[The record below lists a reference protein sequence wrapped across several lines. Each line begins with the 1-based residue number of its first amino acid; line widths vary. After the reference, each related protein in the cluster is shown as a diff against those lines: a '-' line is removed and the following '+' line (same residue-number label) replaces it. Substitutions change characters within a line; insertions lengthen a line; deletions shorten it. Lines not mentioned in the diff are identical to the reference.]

1 MRAWKTSRRQ
11 LFGVTAGA
19 LAAAAGTARS
29 ASAEG
34 SIRMFWW
41 GSNDRAERTRKAIQ
55 AFEAA
60 DPGVSVTSEFAGWDG
75 YWPRLATQIAGDNAP
90 DLLQMDP
97 LYMVEYARRGAIRA
111 LDSYRGG
118 ALQIDDFGEA
128 NLASCSID
136 GKLFGINNGINA
148 FGTILNA
155 SAWRDRGVEPP
166 AFGTTWQQLVEMCRA
181 FKKANKKSGFYAIAD
196 GSGRDELFEI
206 WLRGQNKML
215 YTPDGQLGF
224 EAKDLT
230 GWFEYWAALRADGGC
245 VTPDIQ
251 ALSKSDAETSPLTTG
266 YAAADYAHSNE
277 FIDFSQLNK
286 AELSLTGIPVN
297 EGNVASNYLKPSQM
311 FSVSA
316 GSRDPETAVKLA
328 NFLVNTPSGVQAL
341 GVERGIP
348 AAPAMRALIL
358 PGLNANEKKTVEFI
372 TNLAPYAG
380 KFPPAL
386 PKGAGEIS
394 TLILR
399 LSQETGFESSTP
411 AQAADQFVREAN
423 SILQRR

>member
-1 MRAWKTSRRQ
+1 MCAWKVNRRE
-11 LFGVTAGA
+11 LFGVAAGA
-19 LAAAAGTARS
+19 LASAAGPSGSAR
-29 ASAEG
+29 AEG
-34 SIRMFWW
+34 GIRMFWW
-41 GSNDRAERTRKAIQ
+41 GSNGRAERTNKAIQ

-60 DPGVSVTSEFAGWDG
+60 NPGVAVTAEFAGWDG
-75 YWPRLATQIAGDNAP
+75 YWPRLATQIAGGNAP

-97 LYMVEYARRGAIRA
+97 LYMVEYARRGAIRS

-118 ALQIDDFGEA
+118 TLQIDDFGEA

-148 FGTILNA
+148 FGSIVDA
-155 SAWRDRGVEPP
+155 GAWRDRGVEPP
-166 AFGTTWQQLVEMCRA
+166 TFGTTWQQLVEMCGA
-181 FKKANKKSGFYAIAD
+181 FKKANKKKAFYAIAD

-206 WLRGQNKML
+206 WLRGQGKAL
-215 YTPDGQLGF
+215 YTPDSQLGF
-224 EAKDLT
+224 DAKDLT

-245 VTPDIQ
+245 VSAEIQ

-277 FIDFSQLNK
+277 FIDFCQLNK
-286 AELSLTGIPVN
+286 AELSITGIPVHA
-297 EGNVASNYLKPSQM
+297 GNVASNYLKPSQM

-316 GSRDPETAVKLA
+316 TSRDPETAVKLA
-328 NFLVNTPSGVQAL
+328 NFLVNTPSGVRAL

-358 PGLNANEKKTVEFI
+358 PDLDEQEKKTVTFI
-372 TNLAPYAG
+372 SDLAPYTG

-394 TLILR
+394 TLLLR
-399 LSQETGFESSTP
+399 LSQETGFASSTP
-411 AQAADQFVREAN
+411 GQAADQFISEAN

>member
-1 MRAWKTSRRQ
+1 MRAWKVNRRQ
-11 LFGVTAGA
+11 LFGVAAGA
-19 LAAAAGTARS
+19 AVAAVGTPGL
-29 ASAEG
+29 ASAEAG
-34 SIRMFWW
+34 IRMFWW

-60 DPGVSVTSEFAGWDG
+60 NPGVAVTSEFAGWDG
-75 YWPRLATQIAGDNAP
+75 YWPRLATQIAGGNAP

-97 LYMVEYARRGAIRA
+97 LYMVEYARRGAIRP
-111 LDSYRGG
+111 LDPYRGG

-136 GKLFGINNGINA
+136 GQLFGINNGINA
-148 FGTILNA
+148 FGTIVNA
-155 SAWRDRGVEPP
+155 GAWHDRGVEPP
-166 AFGTTWQQLVEMCRA
+166 TFATTWPQLVELCRT
-181 FKKANKKSGFYAIAD
+181 FKQGNKKSGFYAIAD
-196 GSGRDELFEI
+196 GSGRDELLEI
-206 WLRGQNKML
+206 WLRGQKKAL

-224 EAKDLT
+224 DAKDLT
-230 GWFEYWAALRADGGC
+230 GWFEYWAGLRAEGGC

-277 FIDFSQLNK
+277 FIDFAQLNK
-286 AELSLTGIPVN
+286 ADLSITGIPVN
-297 EGNVASNYLKPSQM
+297 EDNVASNYLKPSQM

-316 GSRDPETAVKLA
+316 ASRDPETAVKLA

-348 AAPAMRALIL
+348 AAPAMRALVL
-358 PGLNANEKKTVEFI
+358 PDLNAEEKKTVEFI
-372 TNLAPYAG
+372 SNLAPYAG

-394 TLILR
+394 TLLLR
-399 LSQETGFESSTP
+399 LSQETGFETSTP
-411 AQAADQFVREAN
+411 AQAADQFIREAS